1 MKRLLD
7 IDNPVMRFIIKIFD
21 CIVLSVLWAVF
32 SLPIITMGAASTA
45 LYTTVYRYI
54 RKDLGNL
61 WPTFWNAFK
70 ENFKR
75 STLSWLPMLGMILF
89 LIVDVLILRALI
101 RNGNPLGRLYGI
113 ILVLLCVAAVWALY
127 LAAYCAR
134 FDGSVKDVLRYSFY
148 LMMSHPLRSLGVM
161 AAILVSGAMI
171 LVVPGLA
178 ALLPAVCFWISS
190 YLIEE
195 VFLLHMKPEDAEKT
209 REDEKQS

>member
-1 MKRLLD
+1 MIGENTHKRGLKQSIDWKLIGVYILLVL
-7 IDNPVMRFIIKIFD
+7 IGWVNIYASVQSANPSSIFD
-21 CIVLSVLWAVF
+21 WSVRSGKQFVWML
-32 SLPIITMGAASTA
+32 TA
-45 LYTTVYRYI
+45 FGL
-54 RKDLGNL
+54 
-61 WPTFWNAFK
+61 A
-70 ENFKR
+70 
-75 STLSWLPMLGMILF
+75 GMILF